1 MIAQPL
7 VVKYEL
13 ADLAWKL
20 RALPT
25 TLRSTGLV
33 TLVIRGSGA
42 YGPDRVG
49 RSAQLVGGHM
59 SHRRC
64 LSCRVSRFPRRAG
77 QISGRAHGVTG
88 GRAGLSHRNLTPR
101 PGTPQFDRSA
111 RAVVVGSRLLE
122 EVQYMLRAISR
133 PYC

>member
-7 VVKYEL
+7 VVKHEL

-25 TLRSTGLV
+25 TLRPTGIVPFIL
-33 TLVIRGSGA
+33 RSCCA
-42 YGPDRVG
+42 CGPDRVG
-49 RSAQLVGGHM
+49 RRTQLVGCYM
-59 SHRRC
+59 SHSRG
-64 LSCRVSRFPRRAG
+64 LSCRISRFPRRAG

-88 GRAGLSHRNLTPR
+88 GRAGLSHRNLTPS